1 MPTGGRRREAA
12 RAPQLLCIDA
22 SSCWRSQLGAGRGV
36 LPLKHGR
43 ARSGAVSS
51 SRVSAATSAVLD
63 DGAALRSGA
72 AVPPSRSGLGLT
84 APTGSPQ
91 PSAPSPQRPKR
102 LGRLVRHRRSGEE
115 RFFFPGRRS
124 SGRSCEGVGAGRRRP
139 QRSLERARR
148 GLSAGR
154 AQISSPEI
162 PRKRPRRAGRCEGG
176 RRLPPQEGHV
186 RRSGRRAP
194 PAPAPPPRRRRRR
207 ARTAIKGAA
216 ALPDTRPALA
226 AAAATRSPARPP
238 RRR

>member
-12 RAPQLLCIDA
+12 WAPQLLCIDA

-115 RFFFPGRRS
+115 RFFFRGDGPAVGAVRVSGRGGDGRSGAS
-124 SGRSCEGVGAGRRRP
+124 SGRGGDS
-139 QRSLERARR
+139 RR
-148 GLSAGR
+148 GERKSPPPKFPGSGRGEPGDVRAAGGSR
-154 AQISSPEI
+154 L
-162 PRKRPRRAGRCEGG
+162 RKGMFGG
-176 RRLPPQEGHV
+176 AAAARLPPQH
-186 RRSGRRAP
+186 P
-194 PAPAPPPRRRRRR
+194 
-207 ARTAIKGAA
+207 
-216 ALPDTRPALA
+216 LPA
-226 AAAATRSPARPP
+226 AAAAAPAP
-238 RRR
+238 R